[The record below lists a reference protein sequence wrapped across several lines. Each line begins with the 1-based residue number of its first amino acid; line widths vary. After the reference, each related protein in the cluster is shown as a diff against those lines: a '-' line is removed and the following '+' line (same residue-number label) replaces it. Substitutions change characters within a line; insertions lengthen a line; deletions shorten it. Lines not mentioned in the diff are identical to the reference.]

1 MPELPEVE
9 TVRATLE
16 PLIQNATIIDLDVYW
31 PKMMQEHPVETFKT
45 LLVGQTIQRVSR
57 RGKHLLFEFNHGV
70 LISHLRMEG
79 KYYLKPHGAEKKK
92 HEHVHFKLADG
103 RTLIYDDVRKFGTF
117 HWRSYDALYQTKP
130 LAHLAL
136 EPHDEGF
143 NGDYLYAN
151 IHSRQQAI
159 KTVLLDQ
166 TVVLGLGNIYVDE
179 VLFCAGIHPQKKAS
193 KLSKKAAHRC
203 AECAQK
209 VIAKAVALGGS
220 SIRSYTSTLGVTG
233 RFQNELNVHT
243 LEHQPCQA
251 CLTPIVK
258 IKVGGRGTYFCPVC
272 QTKRG

>member
-16 PLIQNATIIDLDVYW
+16 PLLHQATIVDLEVYW
-31 PKMMQEHPVETFKT
+31 PKMMQEHSVETFKT
-45 LLVGQTIQRVSR
+45 FLLGQTIQKISR
-57 RGKHLLFEFNHGV
+57 RGKHLLFEFDHGV

-92 HEHVHFKLADG
+92 HEHVHFKLRDG

-117 HWRSYDALYQTKP
+117 HWRTYDELYRLKP

-143 NGDYLYAN
+143 DGPYLYEK
-151 IHSRQQAI
+151 IKHRKQAI

-179 VLFCAGIHPQKKAS
+179 VLFCARIHPEKRAAN
-193 KLSKKAAHRC
+193 LSKAATTRC
-203 AECAQK
+203 AECART
-209 VIAKAVALGGS
+209 VIARAVALGGS

-243 LEHQPCQA
+243 LVHQPCQA

-258 IKVGGRGTYFCPVC
+258 IKVGGRGTYFCPTC